1 MGALLGLIL
10 IILLFAFFG
19 LEGFVVNY
27 FNAADVR
34 ILGIS
39 LLSNGFRGF
48 IGLAI
53 VFCEIGIILYSMLDK
68 VGDAIRDVIKP
79 LLRLLPL
86 GAFLSTSYDTFSPLV
101 LSVLPAEVAAAI
113 GEPSYENLNFAQ
125 VVNTPAFSEGILLT
139 LFTMGL
145 FVFTS
150 KTLSETRDS
159 AQVRELRAEI
169 KRYRK
174 ELQRGL

>member
-27 FNAADVR
+27 VGAADVR
-34 ILGIS
+34 IMGIS

-48 IGLAI
+48 LGLAI
-53 VFCEIGIILYSMLDK
+53 VFCEIGIILYSMLDR

-101 LSVLPAEVAAAI
+101 YSILPVEVSAAM

-125 VVNTPAFSEGILLT
+125 SVNTPAFSEGILLT
-139 LFTMGL
+139 LFTMLL
-145 FVFTS
+145 FIITS
-150 KTLSETRDS
+150 GALSKTRDS
-159 AQVRELRAEI
+159 SRIGELEAQVR
-169 KRYRK
+169 RYRK